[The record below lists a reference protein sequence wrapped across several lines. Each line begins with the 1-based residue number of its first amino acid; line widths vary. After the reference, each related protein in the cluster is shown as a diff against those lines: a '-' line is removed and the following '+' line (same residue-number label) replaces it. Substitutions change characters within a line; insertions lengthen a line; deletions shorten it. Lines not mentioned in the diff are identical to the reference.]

1 MKTVML
7 YRPNSEY
14 ARVVDEFIHEF
25 QIRSSGTRQIEVI
38 NIDSQEGAR
47 IAELYGVMQ
56 YPAILVLQSDGFLQ
70 KSWEGGTLP
79 LIEEVMAYSRT

>member
-14 ARVVDEFIHEF
+14 GRVVDEFIHEF
-25 QIRSSGTRQIEVI
+25 QIRASGTHQIEVV

-79 LIEEVMAYSRT
+79 LIEEVMAYNRV

>member
-1 MKTVML
+1 ML

-14 ARVVDEFIHEF
+14 SRVVEEFIHEF
-25 QIRSSGTRQIEVI
+25 QIRASGTRKIEVV

-56 YPAILVLQSDGFLQ
+56 HPAILVLQSDGFLQ

-79 LIEEVMAYSRT
+79 LIEEVMAYSRV